1 MHLHRPLAECCGAC
15 SLGGQQEEVDANE
28 RMLSVQFSW
37 NGQLK
42 DVSSMFIGTSPEFEL
57 ALYTLCFLTGQE
69 DNIVAVGD
77 YEVKIKVYRIK
88 SKYGDKVGS
97 AYPEVNHLLQTYMT
111 ADALCRALYWCVIQ
125 LKGASYLALP
135 KIPTKLL
142 KQSIWQLN
150 TGKAGLIYS
159 CVLHAADSEA
169 VRTAWRPCACAS
181 TVATTGPKAHPG
193 SAIECAV
200 STICCWL

>member
-1 MHLHRPLAECCGAC
+1 
-15 SLGGQQEEVDANE
+15 
-28 RMLSVQFSW
+28 MLSVQFSW

-97 AYPEVNHLLQTYMT
+97 AYPEVNHLLASVAALQTYMT
-111 ADALCRALYWCVIQ
+111 ADALCRPCTGV
-125 LKGASYLALP
+125 SY
-135 KIPTKLL
+135 K
-142 KQSIWQLN
+142 
-150 TGKAGLIYS
+150 
-159 CVLHAADSEA
+159 
-169 VRTAWRPCACAS
+169 
-181 TVATTGPKAHPG
+181 
-193 SAIECAV
+193 
-200 STICCWL
+200 